1 MIYHNGVLSMVL
13 KRTSSPTQE
22 FVCLPFKN
30 VVFLNNN
37 RKVCTEDHQ
46 YEIIQ
51 IDETKDYKPCT
62 PEELLEVSLTIYK
75 HNDLILPLEK
85 YPMTPWE
92 HYVELLGWTD
102 LAKHYPTED
111 INDICHKVSVRLN
124 AFFTDV
130 KKCNIGWVHGDL
142 HVPNVLKYEDKFYII
157 DFDTSR
163 LSYSAINVAQAYY
176 IENMKKHMLG
186 VDGWSFDKVQRQ
198 YQHIIANLSEADA
211 VNFGVFVRLM
221 GFYWEARTI
230 PFRMKN
236 PVVRIK
242 ELRKLT
248 FRIFRLVKS
257 LAS

>member
-1 MIYHNGVLSMVL
+1 MIYHNGTLSMVL
-13 KRTSSPTQE
+13 KRTASPIQE
-22 FVCLPFKN
+22 FVCLPFEN

-37 RKVCTEDHQ
+37 RRIYLEDCQ

-92 HYVELLGWTD
+92 YYVELLKWTD
-102 LAKHYPTED
+102 LEKHYPTEEF
-111 INDICHKVSVRLN
+111 NNICQKVLVRLKT
-124 AFFTDV
+124 FFTDA
-130 KKCNIGWVHGDL
+130 KECNVGWIHGDF
-142 HVPNVLKYEDKFYII
+142 HVPNVLKHKDKFYII

-163 LSYSAINVAQAYY
+163 ISYSAINVAQAYY
-176 IENMKKHMLG
+176 TENVKKHMLG
-186 VDGWSFDKVQRQ
+186 VDGWSFDKIQRQ
-198 YQHIIANLSEADA
+198 YQHVIENLSEADA
-211 VNFGVFVRLM
+211 ANFGNFVRLM

-236 PVVRIK
+236 IVVRIK
-242 ELRKLT
+242 ELKKLT
-248 FRIFRLVKS
+248 FKIFRLVKS